1 MENIAAR
8 YALWGAVFIV
18 IQDLIFFLLGIQ
30 PDEGLSALYYLR
42 WALNLGTSI
51 FFIYWSIRHYR
62 NVMLNGALTFN
73 QGVQVGIRTAFFLSL
88 WTGIWTFLLLKY
100 LFPGVFQVEWFQKTH
115 VVAPIKMGIISGIGI
130 PLVFVFSSFLK
141 RQRNTENH

>member
-8 YALWGAVFIV
+8 YALWGAIFII
-18 IQDLIFFLLGIQ
+18 IQDLLFFLLGIQ
-30 PDEGLSALYYLR
+30 PDEGLSWIYYLR
-42 WALNLGTSI
+42 WILNLGTSI

-88 WTGIWTFLLLKY
+88 WAGIWTFLLLKY

-115 VVAPIKMGIISGIGI
+115 VIAPIKMGVISGIGI
-130 PLVFVFSSFLK
+130 PLVFVFSTFLK
-141 RQRNTENH
+141 RQRNLENH